1 MLLKRNQ
8 NAVTSLLISAAFFTL
23 PKVQATDYNAVAA
36 YFGQDWTVGPEVTQV
51 GSWCDQSNEC
61 WSNEAITELS
71 AFGAGGGDCQ
81 NGCATSWYNPYELAG
96 GYEAPGNNPNCVC
109 TENGGHGIWSVVW
122 SVGQNSCDLV
132 GFQNDIMGGSCEPG
146 QQLFA
151 AQDAG
156 TGQLY
161 YDWEGDEAL
170 ACVCLYCWGVYG
182 IIDVGQNSQG
192 GNSASLSCYGSG
204 F

>member
-1 MLLKRNQ
+1 MLLKINQ

-36 YFGQDWTVGPEVTQV
+36 CFGQDWTVYEGIQV
-51 GSWCDQSNEC
+51 DSWCDQSNEC

-81 NGCATSWYNPYELAG
+81 NGCATSWYNPYEVAG
-96 GYEAPGNNPNCVC
+96 GIQPTNNPNCVC

-122 SVGQNSCDLV
+122 SVGQNSCDLI
-132 GFQNDIMGGSCEPG
+132 GYQNDIMSNKCQVG

-170 ACVCLYCWGVYG
+170 SCVCLYCWGVYG
-182 IIDVGQNSQG
+182 IVDVGQYSDG
-192 GNSASLSCYGSG
+192 GSATTIDCDG
-204 F
+204 FFG